1 MWNLRRSLLLLGWN
15 RPVVGFYQSYP
26 FNNITKKDTKIT
38 PETDPVDLIERCT
51 GLHSWSWNQCLST
64 KLTWDDDDVG
74 LVGDALVPVLLRDEH
89 HPVLGGRHLPQHL
102 PWSKHACWG
111 EAGGESNWPTVSQHC
126 QLDCLASEAAPH
138 HSLMPTN
145 AWRPNWISDSII
157 QTPTLLNIPSILD
170 FIFMVH
176 ILDGYSEWAHQCQ
189 NWHESLSL
197 DFCNPFENMSFRFLS
212 YIPTSKIV

>member
-1 MWNLRRSLLLLGWN
+1 MHRPTFLILKSMFIDQTHLRRRWCRTCRRRPGTCAAPRWASPSSGRPPSSSTPPLVKACLLGRGW
-15 RPVVGFYQSYP
+15 
-26 FNNITKKDTKIT
+26 
-38 PETDPVDLIERCT
+38 
-51 GLHSWSWNQCLST
+51 
-64 KLTWDDDDVG
+64 
-74 LVGDALVPVLLRDEH
+74 
-89 HPVLGGRHLPQHL
+89 
-102 PWSKHACWG
+102 
-111 EAGGESNWPTVSQHC
+111 GESNWPTVSQHC

-157 QTPTLLNIPSILD
+157 QTPTLLLPSVLD

-176 ILDGYSEWAHQCQ
+176 ILEGYSEWAHQCQ
-189 NWHESLSL
+189 SRHKSLSL